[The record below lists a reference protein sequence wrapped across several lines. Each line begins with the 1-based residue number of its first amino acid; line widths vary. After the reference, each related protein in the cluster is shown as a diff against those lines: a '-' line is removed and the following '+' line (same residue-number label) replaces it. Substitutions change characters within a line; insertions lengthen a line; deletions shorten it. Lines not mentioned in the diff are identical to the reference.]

1 MNNVQINH
9 TRRGLMVGILIL
21 HLEKSGLSDS
31 PIRSMWYTWRRI
43 NPTPE
48 TPFIHSQQKIKKTSK
63 LKSHTIFDHVPHI
76 YFLPSLSK
84 TSNYSSDLY
93 NFNYTQGTH
102 TISFSCS
109 NAIYLANF
117 NFIQYLRFSHDH
129 V

>member
-1 MNNVQINH
+1 
-9 TRRGLMVGILIL
+9 MVGVLIL
-21 HLEKSGLSDS
+21 HPERSGLSDS
-31 PIRSMWYTWRRI
+31 SSKTRVVYVVLPIAVTWRGVDE
-43 NPTPE
+43 PTPE
-48 TPFIHSQQKIKKTSK
+48 NPFFIQPKKKKKKKTPK
-63 LKSHTIFDHVPHI
+63 LKSHKIFDHVPHI
-76 YFLPSLSK
+76 FFLPSLSK